1 MAEGTPHLR
10 EEINTGG
17 VIEEVLRL
25 FSSERRRIAI
35 HILHEADS
43 EASGRAG
50 IISHV
55 QLAEQVTAVEE
66 GCHVDCVDR
75 RSRKSAK
82 VGLRQNHLPVLDE
95 FGVVEWNEQSGSIL
109 TTTQTQAFG
118 RLLKTLEFAIRRAEI
133 SDTDRRR
140 S

>member
-1 MAEGTPHLR
+1 MAEGTLHLR
-10 EEINTGG
+10 EEIHTGG
-17 VIEEVLRL
+17 IIEEVLHL
-25 FSSERRRIAI
+25 FSSERRRITI
-35 HILHEADS
+35 HILHEVDS

-50 IISHV
+50 IMSHE
-55 QLAEQVTAVEE
+55 QLAEQVAAVEN

-95 FGVVEWNEQSGSIL
+95 FGIVEWNKRSGSIL
-109 TTTQTQAFG
+109 TTTQTREFG
-118 RLLKTLEFAIRRAEI
+118 SLLKTIEFAIRRVEI